1 MEPILAGRA
10 DYVLGSSVLG
20 GDCGVRGMK
29 LYRRAGNYA
38 FTLLLA
44 LLTRR
49 RTTDGQ
55 TGMRAFSREAA
66 AAEIVHTYSYAQ
78 VLTLDLLPKG
88 FALEEVSIRY
98 RLREHGDSFIG
109 WRYPA

>member
-1 MEPILAGRA
+1 
-10 DYVLGSSVLG
+10 
-20 GDCGVRGMK
+20 MK

-66 AAEIVHTYSYAQ
+66 AAAEIVYDYSYAQ

-98 RLREHGDSFIG
+98 RLREHGDSFMG